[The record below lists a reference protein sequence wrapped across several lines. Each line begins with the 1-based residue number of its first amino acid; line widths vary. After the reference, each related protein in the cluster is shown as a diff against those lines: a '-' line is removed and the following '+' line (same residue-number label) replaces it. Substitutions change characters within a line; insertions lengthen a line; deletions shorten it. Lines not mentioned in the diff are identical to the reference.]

1 MDSTECLMKTFFNQI
16 AIIALVFTVSC
27 SSVKTTTESNK
38 ELTRKIQ
45 VKDFTVVANYANPMR
60 GKQIYL
66 TSEYDLRIKNDSAF
80 AFLPYFGVAYSA
92 PYGGGEGGIKFSEPV
107 KEYSVK
113 SNKKSDGW
121 DIHFKIKARESDYEI
136 YLNIFNNGSSMF
148 TVNSFNRDAI
158 TFNGEVK
165 H

>member
-45 VKDFTVVANYANPMR
+45 VKDFTIVANYANPMR

-136 YLNIFNNGSSMF
+136 YLNILNNGSSMF

-165 H
+165 Q